1 MFVKG
6 VFEMLTIVL
15 RILSIF
21 GIVLLVLL
29 AAAAVFLL
37 LVLFVPVTYRI
48 SGAKDAEGFRVSA
61 RVRWLLGLVRVRCDY
76 PVPGYLVAK
85 VFLFTLYKTKI
96 PPDEI
101 PNGKDKN
108 RSGNA
113 KGKGRKAEGKTNE
126 GEKTADAAKAEEKKG
141 NSGLKEQS
149 AEQTELRKESAK
161 TGTPKEAVPVV
172 ELEMTVDGER
182 ADAGEGEGKAD
193 SEQQTDA
200 GKDTEEKQ
208 SCEEPISIP
217 GKILQKIQKIKY
229 TISSIC
235 DKIKKIWDNISYYL
249 ELLQEETTRQFLADV
264 RNRSGKMLKNVLPR
278 HIRADI
284 RFGTGS
290 PDTTGY
296 LYGAFCMVSPMLGS
310 KVNVIPDFE
319 KAVFQGEFD
328 ISGHVTA
335 VVLLWNLCR
344 MALDRRLRLLI
355 RKARI
360 PMRQMSGKKAV

>member
-1 MFVKG
+1 
-6 VFEMLTIVL
+6 MLTIVL

-21 GIVLLVLL
+21 GIILLVLL

-113 KGKGRKAEGKTNE
+113 KGKGRKKTGKAEGKTNE

-172 ELEMTVDGER
+172 E
-182 ADAGEGEGKAD
+182 
-193 SEQQTDA
+193 
-200 GKDTEEKQ
+200 
-208 SCEEPISIP
+208 
-217 GKILQKIQKIKY
+217 
-229 TISSIC
+229 
-235 DKIKKIWDNISYYL
+235 
-249 ELLQEETTRQFLADV
+249 
-264 RNRSGKMLKNVLPR
+264 
-278 HIRADI
+278 
-284 RFGTGS
+284 
-290 PDTTGY
+290 
-296 LYGAFCMVSPMLGS
+296 
-310 KVNVIPDFE
+310 
-319 KAVFQGEFD
+319 
-328 ISGHVTA
+328 
-335 VVLLWNLCR
+335 
-344 MALDRRLRLLI
+344 
-355 RKARI
+355 
-360 PMRQMSGKKAV
+360 